1 MPSRFE
7 SYRMVDGKTPLAAG
21 YFNPILQ
28 ELDLRLVGLEELR
41 VSWQEAVAQVQEL
54 GLARINELVGAPMEQ
69 VNAAIEE
76 MEGRIAALPD
86 MVSQQQLDQQLQAA
100 MQAEATAR
108 ELLGQ
113 ALAQLQGTVTQL
125 QNADH
130 FPPMAGKA
138 GQFLTNDGNA
148 RAWAVPEVTS
158 LRRGIA
164 SPRHLLGIDG
174 NGSIVGLTTLDR
186 LEYEQR
192 GDLRQMRTGIAL
204 VRDLGVFLWDSATTA
219 TDLDDDATT
228 FLTANGGAWRLIA
241 MAPEWTI
248 ELAQAAQENARADL
262 LHASFEMLATSLAAG
277 AELAYNVP
285 MLGLRLGDHV
295 AATAVAAAPGLLVQ
309 GRSEDGVAI
318 VQLRN
323 TTSATLTLTP
333 AVWAVLG
340 IRNRRNIP

>member
-41 VSWQEAVAQVQEL
+41 VSWQSAVAEVQEL
-54 GLARINELVGAPMEQ
+54 GLARINELVGVPMEK
-69 VNAAIEE
+69 VNDAIEE
-76 MEGRIAALPD
+76 MESRISALPN

-100 MQAEATAR
+100 IQAEAQAR

-113 ALAQLQGTVTQL
+113 ALVQLQGTVTQL
-125 QNADH
+125 QDTDH
-130 FPPMAGKA
+130 FPPMVGKA
-138 GQFLTNDGNA
+138 GQFLTNDGNG
-148 RAWAVPEVTS
+148 RAWGTPKATDL
-158 LRRGIA
+158 LRGTAQVRQ
-164 SPRHLLGIDG
+164 LLGVGPDG
-174 NGSIVGLTTLDR
+174 AIKGLPPLDFI
-186 LEYEQR
+186 EYEDRARLRDITTGLAVVR
-192 GDLRQMRTGIAL
+192 G
-204 VRDLGVFLWDSATTA
+204 LGLFAWDAQTTA
-219 TDLDDDATT
+219 ADLDDDATT
-228 FLTANGGAWRLIA
+228 FLAAGGAWRLQA

-262 LHASFEMLATSLAAG
+262 LSTSFEMLTTSLAAG